1 MIKNLINKSLIQT
14 VQTIRTAMV
23 RIEKGRT
30 NVTWKFGTQF
40 LYRLVMK
47 HIKRKH

>member
-1 MIKNLINKSLIQT
+1 MIKNLINISLIQT

-30 NVTWKFGTQF
+30 YVT
-40 LYRLVMK
+40 RNPVLVSACNETY
-47 HIKRKH
+47 

>member
-1 MIKNLINKSLIQT
+1 MIKNLINIYLIQT

-30 NVTWKFGTQF
+30 NVTWNPV
-40 LYRLVMK
+40 LVSACNETY
-47 HIKRKH
+47 

>member
-1 MIKNLINKSLIQT
+1 MIVFRWDQADPT

-30 NVTWKFGTQF
+30 NVTWNPV
-40 LYRLVMK
+40 LVSACNETY
-47 HIKRKH
+47 